1 MVLKQLLSK
10 IQQSTVFT
18 LIWLPLMILH
28 GKIMERIFL
37 TVDLQLQCS
46 ISSKAMIQIW
56 LVVMEQNQIHFTFLD
71 VWTSCQVNIDSI
83 AITNCALLFYCRWQF
98 YLYRCSQGYL
108 LWWGGRSRMVR
119 FEKQLLLNKIYYFNP
134 YKHVKNSIKI
144 RNKTRRIVY

>member
-71 VWTSCQVNIDSI
+71 V
-83 AITNCALLFYCRWQF
+83 
-98 YLYRCSQGYL
+98 
-108 LWWGGRSRMVR
+108 
-119 FEKQLLLNKIYYFNP
+119 
-134 YKHVKNSIKI
+134 
-144 RNKTRRIVY
+144 